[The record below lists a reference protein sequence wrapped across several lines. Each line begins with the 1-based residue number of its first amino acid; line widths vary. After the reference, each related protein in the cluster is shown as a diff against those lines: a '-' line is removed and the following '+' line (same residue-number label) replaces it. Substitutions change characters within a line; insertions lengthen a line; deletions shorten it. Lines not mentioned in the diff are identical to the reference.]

1 MHIAKKDCQKLNDE
15 ELVERSLRDID
26 YFACIYE
33 RYEQKLVR
41 YILRISSFS
50 FEEAEDVLQDGFIKV
65 FQKIKTFEN
74 KGSFEGWLK
83 RIMVN
88 TAINYYKSNKKYRL
102 HEDYDVNN
110 INHTLLHNEDETV
123 EVETPLKQE
132 ELLAMINEL
141 PVGYRLVFNMYV
153 FDGLTH
159 KEIAGELGI
168 SVGTSKSQL
177 SKARKHLKVMVEQL
191 QQKMLKV

>member
-1 MHIAKKDCQKLNDE
+1 MVSDDLIVKECRKGK
-15 ELVERSLRDID
+15 RKGYSLLYRKYSPVLLGLCIRYTQNRD
-26 YFACIYE
+26 
-33 RYEQKLVR
+33 
-41 YILRISSFS
+41 
-50 FEEAEDVLQDGFIKV
+50 EAEDVLQDGFIKV

-110 INHTLLHNEDETV
+110 INHTLLQNEDETV

-177 SKARKHLKVMVEQL
+177 SKARKHLKVKVEQL